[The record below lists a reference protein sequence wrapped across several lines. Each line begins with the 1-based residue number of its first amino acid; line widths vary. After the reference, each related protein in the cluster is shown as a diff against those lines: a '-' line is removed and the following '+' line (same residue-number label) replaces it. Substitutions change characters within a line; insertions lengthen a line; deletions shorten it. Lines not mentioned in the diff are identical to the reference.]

1 MPLADK
7 VRPSSFDEVAGQ
19 KHLLSKNAP
28 FRRIIESG
36 HLPSLVFH
44 GPPGTGKTTV
54 AEIVAKT
61 AGKEFYRI
69 NATVA
74 SLSDI
79 KEILSLSHTITATD
93 GIILYIDE
101 IQYFNKK
108 QQQSLLEYVEDGR
121 VTLISSTTENP
132 FFSLY
137 PALLSR
143 SSVFEFK
150 PVDAEDMV
158 PALRRAFDICNTTE
172 GLNKICSDE
181 VLLTIANGCG
191 GDVRKGIGALEN
203 VYFSSDN
210 ELSAELA
217 KQLAQR
223 SGIRFDRDGNEH
235 YDLLS
240 AFQKSIRG
248 SDPDAAVFYLA
259 RILEGGDLIS
269 ACRRLMVIACEDV
282 GLAYPLCIPIVK
294 ACVDIA
300 TSVGLPEASLPLSDA
315 VVLLATAPKSN
326 SAHDAYFAAVEAINK
341 GRGRDIP
348 SYLRDTHRPDA
359 DTGYKYPHIY
369 PNHYVK
375 QRYLPNDIN
384 EGEFYHFGDNKT
396 ERAAYEYYKLIR
408 GIKDEDKK

>member
-1 MPLADK
+1 MPLAEK
-7 VRPSSFDEVAGQ
+7 VRPRSFDEVAGQ
-19 KHLLSKNAP
+19 KHLLAPNAP

-54 AEIVAKT
+54 ADIISRQF
-61 AGKEFYRI
+61 GREFYRI

-79 KEILSLSHTITATD
+79 KDILSVSRSITATD

-150 PVDAEDMV
+150 PVEAEDML
-158 PALRRAFDICNTTE
+158 PALRRAFDICNEDAGEKKT
-172 GLNKICSDE
+172 CSDD
-181 VLLTIANGCG
+181 VLHIIALGCG
-191 GDVRKGIGALEN
+191 GDVRKAIGALEN
-203 VYFSSDN
+203 VYYSSDS
-210 ELSAELA
+210 ELSESLA
-217 KQLAQR
+217 KELSSR

-248 SDPDAAVFYLA
+248 SDPDAAIFYLA

-269 ACRRLMVIACEDV
+269 ACRRLMIIACEDI
-282 GLAYPLCIPIVK
+282 GLAYPMCIPIVK

-326 SAHDAYFAAVEAINK
+326 SAHDAYAAAVSAINM
-341 GRGRDIP
+341 GRGRDVP
-348 SYLRDTHRPDA
+348 SHLRDTHRPDA
-359 DTGYKYPHIY
+359 DHGYKYPHSY
-369 PNHYVK
+369 PNHYVR
-375 QRYLPNDIN
+375 QQYLPSDIR
-384 EGEFYHFGDNKT
+384 EGEFYRFGDNKN

-408 GIKDEDKK
+408 GINEKK

>member
-1 MPLADK
+1 MPLADS
-7 VRPSSFDEVAGQ
+7 VRPKSFDEVAGQ
-19 KHLLSKNAP
+19 KHLLAKNAP

-36 HLPSLVFH
+36 HIPSLVFH

-54 AEIVAKT
+54 ADIVAKQT
-61 AGKEFYRI
+61 GREFYRI

-79 KEILSLSHTITATD
+79 KDILSLSQTITAYD

-150 PVDAEDMV
+150 PVEAKDML
-158 PALRRAFDICNTTE
+158 PALRRAFDYCNKNAN
-172 GLNKICSDE
+172 LNKECSDD
-181 VLLTIANGCG
+181 VLMTIANGCG
-191 GDVRKGIGALEN
+191 GDVRKALGALEN
-203 VYFSSDN
+203 VYYASEN

-217 KQLAQR
+217 SQLAQR

-248 SDPDAAVFYLA
+248 SDPDAAIFYLA

-269 ACRRLMVIACEDV
+269 ACRRLMVIACEDI
-282 GLAYPLCIPIVK
+282 GLAYPMCIPIVK
-294 ACVDIA
+294 SCVDIA
-300 TSVGLPEASLPLSDA
+300 NSIGLPEASLPLADA

-326 SAHDAYFAAVEAINK
+326 SAHDAYYAAVEAINS

-359 DTGYKYPHIY
+359 DNGYKYPHVY

-375 QRYLPNDIN
+375 QRYLPSDIK
-384 EGEFYHFGDNKT
+384 EGEFYTFGDNKT

-408 GIKDEDKK
+408 GISEKDKK

>member
-7 VRPSSFDEVAGQ
+7 VRPVGFDEVAGQ

-79 KEILSLSHTITATD
+79 KDILSLSHTITATD

-150 PVDAEDMV
+150 PVDPEDMV
-158 PALRRAFDICNTTE
+158 PALRRAFDICNKNE
-172 GLNKICSDE
+172 GLDKKCSDD

-203 VYFSSDN
+203 VYFSSDDT
-210 ELSAELA
+210 LSVELA
-217 KQLAQR
+217 RQLAQR

-269 ACRRLMVIACEDV
+269 ACRRLMIIACEDI
-282 GLAYPLCIPIVK
+282 GLAYPACIPIVK
-294 ACVDIA
+294 SCVDIA
-300 TSVGLPEASLPLSDA
+300 ISVGLPEAALPLADA

-326 SAHDAYFAAVEAINK
+326 SAHDAYFAAVDAINK

-348 SYLRDTHRPDA
+348 PYLRDTHRPDA
-359 DTGYKYPHIY
+359 DTGYKYPHTY

-375 QRYLPNDIN
+375 QRYLPPDIK
-384 EGEFYHFGDNKT
+384 EGELYRFGDNKT
-396 ERAAYEYYKLIR
+396 ERAAYEYYKFLR
-408 GIKDEDKK
+408 GIKDDK

>member
-7 VRPSSFDEVAGQ
+7 VRPKSFDEVAGQ
-19 KHLLSKNAP
+19 RHLLGKNAP

-54 AEIVAKT
+54 AEIVARS
-61 AGKEFYRI
+61 AGKDFHRI

-79 KEILSLSHTITATD
+79 KDILSMSRTITACD

-150 PVDAEDMV
+150 PVEPEDML
-158 PALRRAFDICNTTE
+158 PALRRAFDICNNSE
-172 GLNKICSDE
+172 GNVKTCNDD
-181 VLLTIANGCG
+181 VLLTIARGCG

-203 VYFSSDN
+203 VYYSSES
-210 ELSAELA
+210 ELSVDLA
-217 KQLAQR
+217 KELAQR

-235 YDLLS
+235 YVLLS

-248 SDPDAAVFYLA
+248 SDPDAAIFYLA

-269 ACRRLMVIACEDV
+269 ACRRFMVIACEDV
-282 GLAYPLCIPIVK
+282 GLAYPMAIPIVK

-326 SAHDAYFAAVEAINK
+326 SAHDAYFAAVQAINQGK
-341 GRGRDIP
+341 GRDIP

-359 DTGYKYPHIY
+359 DTGYKYPHVY
-369 PNHYVK
+369 PNHYVA
-375 QRYLPNDIN
+375 QRYLPPDIK
-384 EGEFYHFGDNKT
+384 EGEFYQFGENKT

-408 GIKDEDKK
+408 GIKDK

>member
-7 VRPSSFDEVAGQ
+7 VRPSNFDEVAGQ

-54 AEIVAKT
+54 AEIVAKN

-79 KEILSLSHTITATD
+79 KEILSLSHTLTAYD

-150 PVDAEDMV
+150 PVDAEDML
-158 PALRRAFDICNTTE
+158 PALRRAFDICNQTE
-172 GLNKICSDE
+172 NLNKVCSDDA
-181 VLLTIANGCG
+181 LLAIANGCG
-191 GDVRKGIGALEN
+191 GDVRKAIGALEN
-203 VYFSSDN
+203 VYYSSDN
-210 ELSAELA
+210 ELSVELA
-217 KQLAQR
+217 KELSQR

-282 GLAYPLCIPIVK
+282 GLAYPICIPIVK

-359 DTGYKYPHIY
+359 DTGYKYPHVY
-369 PNHYVK
+369 PNHYVA
-375 QRYLPNDIN
+375 QRYLPDDIK
-384 EGEFYHFGDNKT
+384 EGEFYRFGDNKT

-408 GIKDEDKK
+408 GIKE

>member
-7 VRPSSFDEVAGQ
+7 VRPNSFDEVAGQ
-19 KHLLSKNAP
+19 KHLLSVGAP

-54 AEIVAKT
+54 ADIIARSF
-61 AGKEFYRI
+61 GKEFYRI

-79 KEILSLSHTITATD
+79 KDILGMSRTVTAYD

-121 VTLISSTTENP
+121 VTLICSTTENP

-150 PVDAEDMV
+150 PVEAEDMV
-158 PALRRAFDICNTTE
+158 PALRRAFNIANE
-172 GLNKICSDE
+172 ENGNVKQCSDG
-181 VLLTIANGCG
+181 VLLSIANGSG
-191 GDVRKGIGALEN
+191 GDVRKAIGALEN
-203 VYFSSDN
+203 VYYSSDN
-210 ELSAELA
+210 ELSADLA
-217 KQLAQR
+217 KQLSQR
-223 SGIRFDRDGNEH
+223 SAIRFDRDGNEH

-240 AFQKSIRG
+240 AFQKSVRG

-259 RILEGGDLIS
+259 KILEGGDLIS
-269 ACRRLMVIACEDV
+269 ACRRLMVMACEDI
-282 GLAYPLCIPIVK
+282 GLAYPACIPIVK

-300 TSVGLPEASLPLSDA
+300 VSVGLPEASLPLSDA

-326 SAHDAYFAAVEAINK
+326 SAHNAYAAAVAAINA
-341 GRGRDIP
+341 GRGTEIP
-348 SYLRDTHRPDA
+348 SYLKDTHRPDA
-359 DTGYKYPHIY
+359 DTGYKYPHEF
-369 PNHYVK
+369 PNHYVN
-375 QRYLPNDIN
+375 QRYLPSDIK
-384 EGEFYHFGDNKT
+384 EGEFYKFGDNKT
-396 ERAAYEYYKLIR
+396 ERTAYEYYKLIR
-408 GIKDEDKK
+408 GISEKK

>member
-7 VRPSSFDEVAGQ
+7 VRPKSFDEVAGQ
-19 KHLLSKNAP
+19 KHLLGKNAP

-54 AEIVAKT
+54 AEIVARS
-61 AGKEFYRI
+61 AGKDFHRI

-79 KEILSLSHTITATD
+79 KDILSMSRTITACD

-150 PVDAEDMV
+150 PVDPEDML
-158 PALRRAFDICNTTE
+158 PALRRAFDICNNSE
-172 GLNKICSDE
+172 GNQKTCNDD
-181 VLLTIANGCG
+181 VLLTIARGCG

-203 VYFSSDN
+203 VYYSSES
-210 ELSAELA
+210 ELSVDLA
-217 KQLAQR
+217 KELAQR

-248 SDPDAAVFYLA
+248 SDPDAAIFYLA

-282 GLAYPLCIPIVK
+282 GLAYPMAIPIVK

-300 TSVGLPEASLPLSDA
+300 NSVGLPEASLPLSDA

-326 SAHDAYFAAVEAINK
+326 SAHDAYFAAVQAINQGK
-341 GRGRDIP
+341 GRDIP

-359 DTGYKYPHIY
+359 DTGYKYPHVY
-369 PNHYVK
+369 PNHYVA
-375 QRYLPNDIN
+375 QRYLPPDIK
-384 EGEFYHFGDNKT
+384 EGEFYQFGENKT

-408 GIKDEDKK
+408 GIKDKK

>member
-7 VRPSSFDEVAGQ
+7 VRPQGFDEVAGQ
-19 KHLLSKNAP
+19 KHLLAKGAP

-54 AEIVAKT
+54 ADIVAKQT
-61 AGKEFYRI
+61 GREFYRI

-79 KEILSLSHTITATD
+79 KEILSLSHTITAFD

-150 PVDAEDMV
+150 PVEPDDML
-158 PALRRAFDICNTTE
+158 PALRRAFDICNAEE
-172 GLNKICSDE
+172 GNSKTCSDE
-181 VLLTIANGCG
+181 VLLTIARGCG

-203 VYFSSDN
+203 VYYSS
-210 ELSAELA
+210 ESALSEELA
-217 KQLAQR
+217 KQLSQR
-223 SGIRFDRDGNEH
+223 SGISFDRDGNEH

-269 ACRRLMVIACEDV
+269 ACRRLMVIACEDI
-282 GLAYPLCIPIVK
+282 GLAYPTCIPIVK

-300 TSVGLPEASLPLSDA
+300 TSIGLPEASLPLADA

-326 SAHDAYFAAVEAINK
+326 SAHDAYYAAVEAINS
-341 GRGRDIP
+341 GRGREIP

-359 DTGYKYPHIY
+359 DNGYKYPHSY
-369 PNHYVK
+369 KNHYVA
-375 QRYLPNDIN
+375 QRYLPKDIR
-384 EGEFYHFGDNKT
+384 EGEFYRFGDNKT

-408 GIKDEDKK
+408 GISDKK

>member
-1 MPLADK
+1 MPLADR
-7 VRPSSFDEVAGQ
+7 VRPKSFDEVAGQ
-19 KHLLSKNAP
+19 KHLLSVGAP

-54 AEIVAKT
+54 AEIVAKQ
-61 AGKEFYRI
+61 AGREFYRI

-79 KEILSLSHTITATD
+79 KDILNLSHTITAYD

-150 PVDAEDMV
+150 PVEAEDMLS
-158 PALRRAFDICNTTE
+158 ALRRAFDICNETE
-172 GLNKICSDE
+172 GLEKQCSDE
-181 VLLTIANGCG
+181 TLLTIARGCG

-203 VYFSSDN
+203 LYYASDS
-210 ELSAELA
+210 ELTQELA
-217 KQLAQR
+217 KQFSQR

-282 GLAYPLCIPIVK
+282 GLAYPMCIPIVK

-326 SAHDAYFAAVEAINK
+326 SAHDAYFAAVEAINQ
-341 GRGRDIP
+341 GRGREIP
-348 SYLRDTHRPDA
+348 SYLRDTHRMDA
-359 DTGYKYPHIY
+359 DYGYKYPHSY
-369 PNHYVK
+369 PNHYVA
-375 QRYLPNDIN
+375 QRYLPPDIK
-384 EGEFYHFGDNKT
+384 EGEFYRFGENKT
-396 ERAAYEYYKLIR
+396 ERAAFEYYNFLR
-408 GIKDEDKK
+408 KKEK

>member
-7 VRPSSFDEVAGQ
+7 VRPRSFEEVAGQ
-19 KHLLSKNAP
+19 KHLLAKGAP

-36 HLPSLVFH
+36 HIPSLVFH

-54 AEIVAKT
+54 ADIVAKLC
-61 AGKEFYRI
+61 GKEFYRI

-79 KEILSLSHTITATD
+79 KDILSLSHSITASD

-150 PVDAEDMV
+150 PVDAKDML
-158 PALRRAFDICNTTE
+158 PALRRAFDICNATE
-172 GLNKICSDE
+172 GLNKQCSDE
-181 VLLTIANGCG
+181 VLLAIAQGCG
-191 GDVRKGIGALEN
+191 GDVRKGIGSLEN
-203 VYFSSDN
+203 VYYSCDDK
-210 ELSAELA
+210 LSLELA
-217 KQLAQR
+217 KELSQR

-282 GLAYPLCIPIVK
+282 GLAYPMCIPIVK
-294 ACVDIA
+294 SCVDIA

-315 VVLLATAPKSN
+315 VILLATAPKSN
-326 SAHDAYFAAVEAINK
+326 SAHDAYAAAVTAINQ

-359 DTGYKYPHIY
+359 DTGYKYPHAY
-369 PNHYVK
+369 PNHYVT
-375 QRYLPNDIN
+375 QRYLPPDIK
-384 EGEFYHFGDNKT
+384 EGEFYSFGENKT
-396 ERAAYEYYKLIR
+396 ERAAYEYYKFLR
-408 GIKDEDKK
+408 GINDKK

>member
-7 VRPSSFDEVAGQ
+7 VRPNSFDEVAGQ
-19 KHLLSKNAP
+19 KHLLSVGAP

-54 AEIVAKT
+54 ADIIARSF
-61 AGKEFYRI
+61 GKEFYRI

-79 KEILSLSHTITATD
+79 KDILGMSRTVTAYD

-121 VTLISSTTENP
+121 VTLICSTTENP

-150 PVDAEDMV
+150 PVEAEDML
-158 PALRRAFDICNTTE
+158 PALRRAFNIANE
-172 GLNKICSDE
+172 ENGNVKQCSDE
-181 VLLTIANGCG
+181 VLLSIANGSG
-191 GDVRKGIGALEN
+191 GDVRKAIGALEN
-203 VYFSSDN
+203 VYYSSDN
-210 ELSAELA
+210 ELSADLA
-217 KQLAQR
+217 KQLSQR
-223 SGIRFDRDGNEH
+223 SAIRFDRDGNEH

-240 AFQKSIRG
+240 AFQKSVRG

-259 RILEGGDLIS
+259 KILEGGDLIS
-269 ACRRLMVIACEDV
+269 ACRRLMVMACEDI
-282 GLAYPLCIPIVK
+282 GLAYPACIPIVK

-300 TSVGLPEASLPLSDA
+300 VSVGLPEASLPLSDA

-326 SAHDAYFAAVEAINK
+326 SAHNAYAAAVAAINA
-341 GRGRDIP
+341 GRGTEIP
-348 SYLRDTHRPDA
+348 SYLKDTHRPDA
-359 DTGYKYPHIY
+359 DTGYKYPHEF
-369 PNHYVK
+369 PNHYVN
-375 QRYLPNDIN
+375 QRYLPSDIK
-384 EGEFYHFGDNKT
+384 EGEFYKFGDNKT
-396 ERAAYEYYKLIR
+396 ERTAYEYYKLIR
-408 GIKDEDKK
+408 GISEKK

>member
-7 VRPSSFDEVAGQ
+7 VRPKNFDEVAGQ
-19 KHLLSKNAP
+19 KHLLAKNAP
-28 FRRIIESG
+28 FRRIVESG

-54 AEIVAKT
+54 AEILAKS
-61 AGKEFYRI
+61 AGKEFHRI

-79 KEILSLSHTITATD
+79 KDILAMSRSITAQD

-150 PVDAEDMV
+150 PVSPEDMV
-158 PALRRAFDICNTTE
+158 PALRRAFNICNETE
-172 GLNKICSDE
+172 GLNKICNDE
-181 VLLTIANGCG
+181 VLFTIAKGCG

-203 VYFSSDN
+203 VYYSSET
-210 ELSAELA
+210 ELSADLA
-217 KQLAQR
+217 KQLSQR
-223 SGIRFDRDGNEH
+223 SGISFDRDGNEH

-269 ACRRLMVIACEDV
+269 ACRRLMIIACEDV
-282 GLAYPLCIPIVK
+282 GLAYPMCIPIVK
-294 ACVDIA
+294 SCVDIA
-300 TSVGLPEASLPLSDA
+300 TSVGLPEASLPLADA

-326 SAHDAYFAAVEAINK
+326 SAHDAYFAAAQAINS
-341 GRGRDIP
+341 GRGREIP
-348 SYLRDTHRPDA
+348 SHLKDTHRPDA
-359 DTGYKYPHIY
+359 DMGYKYPHSY
-369 PNHYVK
+369 PNHYVS
-375 QRYLPNDIN
+375 QRYLPLDIK
-384 EGEFYHFGDNKT
+384 EGEFYKFGENKT
-396 ERAAYEYYKLIR
+396 ERAAYDYYKFLR
-408 GIKDEDKK
+408 GITDKK

>member
-7 VRPSSFDEVAGQ
+7 VRPKSFDEVAGQ
-19 KHLLSKNAP
+19 KHLLSVGAP

-54 AEIVAKT
+54 ADIVAKQT
-61 AGKEFYRI
+61 GREFYRI

-79 KEILSLSHTITATD
+79 KDILNMSHTITAYD

-143 SSVFEFK
+143 STVFEFK
-150 PVDAEDMV
+150 PVEPTDML
-158 PALRRAFDICNTTE
+158 PALRRAFDICNQTE
-172 GLNKICSDE
+172 GLAKVCDDE
-181 VLLTIANGCG
+181 TLLTIAKGCG

-203 VYFSSDN
+203 LYFSCD
-210 ELSAELA
+210 EILSSELA
-217 KQLAQR
+217 RQLSQR
-223 SGIRFDRDGNEH
+223 SGIAFDRDGNEH

-269 ACRRLMVIACEDV
+269 ACRRLMIIACEDI
-282 GLAYPLCIPIVK
+282 GLAYPMCIPIVK

-300 TSVGLPEASLPLSDA
+300 TSVGLPEACLPLADA

-326 SAHDAYFAAVEAINK
+326 SAHDAYFAAANAVNS
-341 GRGRDIP
+341 GRGREIP
-348 SYLRDTHRPDA
+348 SHLRDTHRPDA
-359 DTGYKYPHIY
+359 DNGYKYPHSY
-369 PNHYVK
+369 PNHYVA
-375 QRYLPNDIN
+375 QRYLPKDIK
-384 EGEFYHFGDNKT
+384 EGEFYKFGENKT
-396 ERAAYEYYKLIR
+396 ERAAYEYYKLLR
-408 GIKDEDKK
+408 GIKD

>member
-1 MPLADK
+1 MLFVPLADK
-7 VRPSSFDEVAGQ
+7 VRPQSFDQVAGQ
-19 KHLLSKNAP
+19 KHLLAAGAP

-36 HLPSLVFH
+36 HIPSLVFH

-54 AEIVAKT
+54 ADIVSKMC
-61 AGKEFYRI
+61 GKEFYRI

-79 KEILSLSHTITATD
+79 KDILSLSHTITASD

-150 PVDAEDMV
+150 PVDPNDML
-158 PALRRAFDICNTTE
+158 PALRRAFDICNESEKLDKLCT
-172 GLNKICSDE
+172 DE

-191 GDVRKGIGALEN
+191 GDVRKAIGALEN
-203 VYFSSDN
+203 VYFSSSN
-210 ELSAELA
+210 VLSAELA
-217 KQLAQR
+217 KQLSQR

-269 ACRRLMVIACEDV
+269 ACRRLMVIACEDI
-282 GLAYPLCIPIVK
+282 GLAYPMCIPIVK

-326 SAHDAYFAAVEAINK
+326 SAHNAYAAAVQAINSGK
-341 GRGRDIP
+341 GRDIP

-359 DTGYKYPHIY
+359 DTGYKYPHLY
-369 PNHYVK
+369 PNHYVA
-375 QRYLPNDIN
+375 QRYLPPDIK
-384 EGEFYHFGDNKT
+384 EGEFYRFGDNKT
-396 ERAAYEYYKLIR
+396 ERAAMEYYKLIR
-408 GIKDEDKK
+408 GISEK

>member
-7 VRPSSFDEVAGQ
+7 VRPKSFDEVAGQ
-19 KHLLSKNAP
+19 KHLLSKGAP

-36 HLPSLVFH
+36 RTPSLVFH

-54 AEIVAKT
+54 ADIVAKQT
-61 AGKEFYRI
+61 GREFYRI

-79 KEILSLSHTITATD
+79 KDILNMSHSITAYD

-101 IQYFNKK
+101 IQYVNKK

-143 SSVFEFK
+143 STVFEFK
-150 PVDAEDMV
+150 PVEASDMLQ
-158 PALRRAFDICNTTE
+158 ALRRAFDICNQTE
-172 GLNKICSDE
+172 GLNKKCDDE
-181 VLLTIANGCG
+181 TLMTIARGCG

-203 VYFSSDN
+203 LYFASDDVLSN
-210 ELSAELA
+210 ELARELS
-217 KQLAQR
+217 QR
-223 SGIRFDRDGNEH
+223 SGIAFDRDGNEH

-269 ACRRLMVIACEDV
+269 ACRRLMIIACEDI
-282 GLAYPLCIPIVK
+282 GLAYPTCIPIVK

-300 TSVGLPEASLPLSDA
+300 TSVGLPEASLPLADA

-326 SAHDAYFAAVEAINK
+326 SAHDAYFAAADAVNN
-341 GRGRDIP
+341 GRGREIP
-348 SYLRDTHRPDA
+348 SHLRDTHRPDA
-359 DTGYKYPHIY
+359 DTGYKYPHVY
-369 PNHYVK
+369 PNHYVA
-375 QRYLPNDIN
+375 QRYLPKDIK
-384 EGEFYHFGDNKT
+384 EGEFYKFGDNKT
-396 ERAAYEYYKLIR
+396 ERAAYEYYKMLR
-408 GIKDEDKK
+408 GIKD

>member
-7 VRPSSFDEVAGQ
+7 VRPKNFDEVAGQ
-19 KHLLSKNAP
+19 KHLLNKNAP

-54 AEIVAKT
+54 AEIVAKS

-79 KEILSLSHTITATD
+79 KDILSMSHTITAYD

-150 PVDAEDMV
+150 PVDADDML
-158 PALRRAFDICNTTE
+158 PALRRAFDI
-172 GLNKICSDE
+172 LNRDENLSKTCEDE
-181 VLLTIANGCG
+181 VLLSIAKGCG
-191 GDVRKGIGALEN
+191 GDVRKAIGALEN
-203 VYFSSDN
+203 VYFSSDD
-210 ELSAELA
+210 ELSVELA
-217 KQLAQR
+217 KQLAER

-282 GLAYPLCIPIVK
+282 GLAYPMCIPIVK

-326 SAHDAYFAAVEAINK
+326 SAHDAYALAVDAINQ

-348 SYLRDTHRPDA
+348 TYLRDTHRPDA
-359 DTGYKYPHIY
+359 DTGYKYPHVY
-369 PNHYVK
+369 PNHYVA
-375 QRYLPNDIN
+375 QRYLPSDIK
-384 EGEFYHFGDNKT
+384 EGEFYRFGDNKT
-396 ERAAYEYYKLIR
+396 ERAAYEYYKLLR
-408 GIKDEDKK
+408 GIKD

>member
-1 MPLADK
+1 MPLADS
-7 VRPSSFDEVAGQ
+7 VRPKSFDDVAGQ
-19 KHLLSKNAP
+19 KHLLAKNAP

-36 HLPSLVFH
+36 HIPSLVFH

-54 AEIVAKT
+54 ADIVAKQT
-61 AGKEFYRI
+61 GREFYRI

-79 KEILSLSHTITATD
+79 KDILSLSQTITAYD

-150 PVDAEDMV
+150 PVDAKDML
-158 PALRRAFDICNTTE
+158 PALRRAFDYCNGNS
-172 GLNKICSDE
+172 GLNKECSDE

-191 GDVRKGIGALEN
+191 GDVRKALGALEN
-203 VYFSSDN
+203 VYFAS
-210 ELSAELA
+210 EEVLSTELA
-217 KQLAQR
+217 ASLAQR

-248 SDPDAAVFYLA
+248 SDPDAAIFYLA

-269 ACRRLMVIACEDV
+269 ACRRLMVIACEDI
-282 GLAYPLCIPIVK
+282 GLAYPTCIPIVK

-300 TSVGLPEASLPLSDA
+300 NSIGLPEASLPLADA

-326 SAHDAYFAAVEAINK
+326 SAHDAYHAAVQAINS

-359 DTGYKYPHIY
+359 DNGYKYPHVY

-375 QRYLPNDIN
+375 QRYLPNDIK
-384 EGEFYHFGDNKT
+384 EGEFYTFGDNKT

-408 GIKDEDKK
+408 GISEKDKK

>member
-7 VRPSSFDEVAGQ
+7 VRPNSFDEVAGQ
-19 KHLLSKNAP
+19 KHLISVGAP

-54 AEIVAKT
+54 ADIIARSF
-61 AGKEFYRI
+61 GKEFYRI

-79 KEILSLSHTITATD
+79 KDILGMSRTVTAYD

-121 VTLISSTTENP
+121 VTLICSTTENP

-150 PVDAEDMV
+150 PVEAEDML
-158 PALRRAFDICNTTE
+158 PALRRAFNIANE
-172 GLNKICSDE
+172 ENGNVKQCSDD
-181 VLLTIANGCG
+181 VLLSIANGSG
-191 GDVRKGIGALEN
+191 GDVRKAIGALEN
-203 VYFSSDN
+203 VYYSSDN
-210 ELSAELA
+210 ELSVDLA
-217 KQLAQR
+217 KQLSQR
-223 SGIRFDRDGNEH
+223 SAIRFDRDGNEH

-240 AFQKSIRG
+240 AFQKSVRG

-259 RILEGGDLIS
+259 KILEGGDLIS
-269 ACRRLMVIACEDV
+269 ACRRLMVMACEDI
-282 GLAYPLCIPIVK
+282 GLAYPACIPIVK

-300 TSVGLPEASLPLSDA
+300 VSVGLPEASLPLSDA

-326 SAHDAYFAAVEAINK
+326 SAHNAYAAAVAAINA
-341 GRGRDIP
+341 GRGTEIP
-348 SYLRDTHRPDA
+348 SYLIDTHRPDA
-359 DTGYKYPHIY
+359 DTGYKYPHEF
-369 PNHYVK
+369 PNHYIN
-375 QRYLPNDIN
+375 QRYLPSDIK
-384 EGEFYHFGDNKT
+384 EGEFYKFGDNKT

-408 GIKDEDKK
+408 GISEKK

>member
-1 MPLADK
+1 MPLADA
-7 VRPSSFDEVAGQ
+7 VRPKSFDDVAGQ
-19 KHLLSKNAP
+19 KHLLAKNAP

-36 HLPSLVFH
+36 HIPSLVFH
-44 GPPGTGKTTV
+44 GPPGTGKPPV
-54 AEIVAKT
+54 ADIVAKQT
-61 AGKEFYRI
+61 GREFYRI

-79 KEILSLSHTITATD
+79 KEILSLSQTITAYD

-150 PVDAEDMV
+150 PVDAKDML
-158 PALRRAFDICNTTE
+158 PALKRAFDYCNKNSN
-172 GLNKICSDE
+172 LNKECSDD

-191 GDVRKGIGALEN
+191 GDVRKALGALEN
-203 VYFSSDN
+203 VYYACEN
-210 ELSAELA
+210 VLSVELA
-217 KQLAQR
+217 SQLAQR

-269 ACRRLMVIACEDV
+269 ACRRLMVIACEDI
-282 GLAYPLCIPIVK
+282 GLAYPMCIPIVK

-300 TSVGLPEASLPLSDA
+300 NSIGLPEATLPLADA

-326 SAHDAYFAAVEAINK
+326 SAHDAYFAAVEAINS
-341 GRGRDIP
+341 GRGRNIP

-369 PNHYVK
+369 PNHYVA
-375 QRYLPNDIN
+375 QRYLPSDIKD
-384 EGEFYHFGDNKT
+384 GEFYTFGDNKT

-408 GIKDEDKK
+408 GISEKDKK

>member
-7 VRPSSFDEVAGQ
+7 VRPKSFDEVAGQ
-19 KHLLSKNAP
+19 KHLLAKGAP

-36 HLPSLVFH
+36 HIPSLVFH

-54 AEIVAKT
+54 ADIVAKLC
-61 AGKEFYRI
+61 GKEFYRI

-79 KEILSLSHTITATD
+79 KDILSMSHSITASD

-150 PVDAEDMV
+150 PVDSVDMV
-158 PALRRAFDICNTTE
+158 PALRRAFDICNQSE
-172 GLNKICSDE
+172 GMEKQCSDQ
-181 VLLTIANGCG
+181 VLLAIAQGCG

-203 VYFSSDN
+203 VYYSSDK
-210 ELSAELA
+210 ELSLELA
-217 KQLAQR
+217 KQLSQR

-269 ACRRLMVIACEDV
+269 ACRRLMIIACEDV
-282 GLAYPLCIPIVK
+282 GLAYPMCIPIVK
-294 ACVDIA
+294 SCVDIA

-315 VVLLATAPKSN
+315 VILLATVPKSN
-326 SAHDAYFAAVEAINK
+326 SAHDAYAAAVTAINN

-359 DTGYKYPHIY
+359 DTGYKYPHSY
-369 PNHYVK
+369 PNHYVA
-375 QRYLPNDIN
+375 QRYLPSDIR
-384 EGEFYHFGDNKT
+384 EGEFYHFGENKT
-396 ERAAYEYYKLIR
+396 ERAAYEYYKFLR
-408 GIKDEDKK
+408 GITDKNK

>member
-1 MPLADK
+1 MPLADA
-7 VRPSSFDEVAGQ
+7 VRPKSFDDVAGQ
-19 KHLLSKNAP
+19 KHLLAKNAP

-36 HLPSLVFH
+36 HIPSLVFH

-54 AEIVAKT
+54 ADIVAKQT
-61 AGKEFYRI
+61 GREFYRI

-79 KEILSLSHTITATD
+79 KEILSLSQTITAYD

-150 PVDAEDMV
+150 PVDAKDML
-158 PALRRAFDICNTTE
+158 PALKRAVDYCNKTSN
-172 GLNKICSDE
+172 LNKECSDD

-191 GDVRKGIGALEN
+191 GDVRKALGALEN
-203 VYFSSDN
+203 VYYASEN
-210 ELSAELA
+210 VLSVELA
-217 KQLAQR
+217 SQLAQR

-269 ACRRLMVIACEDV
+269 ACRRLMVIACEDI
-282 GLAYPLCIPIVK
+282 GLAYPMCIPIVK

-300 TSVGLPEASLPLSDA
+300 NSIGLPEATLPLADA

-326 SAHDAYFAAVEAINK
+326 SAHDAYFAAVEAINS

-369 PNHYVK
+369 PNHYVA
-375 QRYLPNDIN
+375 QRYLPSDIN
-384 EGEFYHFGDNKT
+384 DGEFYTFGDNKT

-408 GIKDEDKK
+408 GISEKDKK

>member
-7 VRPSSFDEVAGQ
+7 VRPKNFDEVAGQ

-54 AEIVAKT
+54 AEIVAKS

-79 KEILSLSHTITATD
+79 KDILSMSHTITAYD

-150 PVDAEDMV
+150 PVDADDML
-158 PALRRAFDICNTTE
+158 PALRRAFDILNRDE
-172 GLNKICSDE
+172 NLNKTCEDE
-181 VLLTIANGCG
+181 VLLTIAKGCG
-191 GDVRKGIGALEN
+191 GDVRKAIGALEN
-203 VYFSSDN
+203 VYFSSD
-210 ELSAELA
+210 ETLSVELA
-217 KQLAQR
+217 KQLAER

-269 ACRRLMVIACEDV
+269 ACRRLMIIACEDV
-282 GLAYPLCIPIVK
+282 GLAYPMCIPIVK

-315 VVLLATAPKSN
+315 VILLATAPKSN
-326 SAHDAYFAAVEAINK
+326 SAHDAYAAAVDAINQ

-348 SYLRDTHRPDA
+348 TYLRDTHRPDA

-369 PNHYVK
+369 PNHYVA
-375 QRYLPNDIN
+375 QRYLPSDIK
-384 EGEFYHFGDNKT
+384 EGEFYRFGENKT
-396 ERAAYEYYKLIR
+396 EHAAYEYYKLLR
-408 GIKDEDKK
+408 GIKD

>member
-7 VRPSSFDEVAGQ
+7 VRPNSFDEVAGQ
-19 KHLLSKNAP
+19 KHLLAKNAP

-54 AEIVAKT
+54 AEIVAKS

-79 KEILSLSHTITATD
+79 KDILSLSHTLTAYD

-150 PVDAEDMV
+150 PVDAEDML
-158 PALRRAFDICNTTE
+158 PALRRAFDICNQTE
-172 GLNKICSDE
+172 NMDKTCDDKT
-181 VLLTIANGCG
+181 LLAIANGCG
-191 GDVRKGIGALEN
+191 GDVRKAIGALEN
-203 VYFSSDN
+203 VYYSSDK
-210 ELSAELA
+210 ELSEELA
-217 KQLAQR
+217 KQLSQR

-282 GLAYPLCIPIVK
+282 GLAYPMCIPIVK

-359 DTGYKYPHIY
+359 DTGYKYPHVY
-369 PNHYVK
+369 PNHYVA
-375 QRYLPNDIN
+375 QRYLPNDIK
-384 EGEFYHFGDNKT
+384 EGEFYRFGDNKT
-396 ERAAYEYYKLIR
+396 ERVAYEYYKLIR
-408 GIKDEDKK
+408 GIKE

>member
-1 MPLADK
+1 MPLAEK
-7 VRPSSFDEVAGQ
+7 VRPKSFDEVAGQ
-19 KHLLSKNAP
+19 KHLLAQGAP

-54 AEIVAKT
+54 AEIVAKS
-61 AGKEFYRI
+61 AGKEFHRI

-74 SLSDI
+74 TLSDI
-79 KEILSLSHTITATD
+79 KDILSVSHTITAQD

-143 SSVFEFK
+143 STVFEFK
-150 PVDAEDMV
+150 PVEPNDML
-158 PALRRAFDICNTTE
+158 PALRRAFQICNSE
-172 GLNKICSDE
+172 NGLNKTCTDD

-191 GDVRKGIGALEN
+191 GDVRKAIGALEN
-203 VYFSSDN
+203 LYYACDL
-210 ELSAELA
+210 ELQPQLA

-223 SGIRFDRDGNEH
+223 SGISFDKDGNEH

-248 SDPDAAVFYLA
+248 SDPDAAIFYLA

-269 ACRRLMVIACEDV
+269 ACRRLMVIACEDI
-282 GLAYPLCIPIVK
+282 GLAYPICIPIVK
-294 ACVDIA
+294 SCVDIA
-300 TSVGLPEASLPLSDA
+300 NSIGLPEAVLPLADA
-315 VVLLATAPKSN
+315 VILLATAPKSN
-326 SAHDAYFAAVEAINK
+326 SAHDAYFAAAEAVNQ
-341 GRGRDIP
+341 GRGREVP
-348 SYLRDTHRPDA
+348 SHLKDTHRPDA
-359 DTGYKYPHIY
+359 DLGYKYPHSY

-375 QRYLPNDIN
+375 QRYLPKDIN
-384 EGEFYHFGDNKT
+384 EGEFYRFGENKT
-396 ERAAYEYYKLIR
+396 ERAAYEYYKLLR
-408 GIKDEDKK
+408 GIKDEK

>member
-7 VRPSSFDEVAGQ
+7 VRPKSFDEVAGQ
-19 KHLLSKNAP
+19 KHLLAKGAP

-54 AEIVAKT
+54 AEIVAKS
-61 AGKEFYRI
+61 AGKEFHRI

-74 SLSDI
+74 TLSDI
-79 KEILSLSHTITATD
+79 KDILSVSRTITAQD

-143 SSVFEFK
+143 STVFEFK
-150 PVDAEDMV
+150 PVDAADML
-158 PALRRAFDICNTTE
+158 PALRRAFDICNSAE
-172 GLNKICSDE
+172 GGNKVCGDDA
-181 VLLTIANGCG
+181 LLAIAQGCG

-203 VYFSSDN
+203 LYYSSETVLTAD
-210 ELSAELA
+210 LA

-248 SDPDAAVFYLA
+248 SDPDAPIFYLA

-282 GLAYPLCIPIVK
+282 GLAYPMCIPIVK
-294 ACVDIA
+294 SCVDIA
-300 TSVGLPEASLPLSDA
+300 NSVGLPEATLPLSDA
-315 VVLLATAPKSN
+315 VILLATAPKSN
-326 SAHDAYFAAVEAINK
+326 SAHDAYAAAVTAINS

-369 PNHYVK
+369 PNHFVK
-375 QRYLPNDIN
+375 QRYLPSDIKD
-384 EGEFYHFGDNKT
+384 GEFYHFGENKT
-396 ERAAYEYYKLIR
+396 ERAAYEYYKFLR
-408 GIKDEDKK
+408 GLDKEDK

>member
-7 VRPSSFDEVAGQ
+7 VRPKSFDEVAGQ
-19 KHLLSKNAP
+19 RHLLSNGAP

-54 AEIVAKT
+54 AEIVAKLS
-61 AGKEFYRI
+61 GREFYRI

-74 SLSDI
+74 TLSDI
-79 KEILSLSHTITATD
+79 KDILSVSHTITASD

-143 SSVFEFK
+143 STVFEFK
-150 PVDAEDMV
+150 PVEPNDML
-158 PALRRAFDICNTTE
+158 PALRRAFDICNEST
-172 GLNKICSDE
+172 GMNKICSDST
-181 VLLTIANGCG
+181 LMAIANGCG

-203 VYFSSDN
+203 LYFASEC
-210 ELSAELA
+210 ELSEELA
-217 KQLAQR
+217 RELSQR

-248 SDPDAAVFYLA
+248 SDPDAAIFYLA

-269 ACRRLMVIACEDV
+269 ACRRLMIIACEDI
-282 GLAYPLCIPIVK
+282 GLAYPMCIPIVK

-326 SAHDAYFAAVEAINK
+326 SAHDAYFAAATAINS
-341 GRGRDIP
+341 GRGREIP

-359 DTGYKYPHIY
+359 DTGYKYPHSY
-369 PNHYVK
+369 PNHYVA
-375 QRYLPNDIN
+375 QRYLPPDIK
-384 EGEFYHFGDNKT
+384 EGEFYKFGDNKN
-396 ERAAYEYYKLIR
+396 ERAAYEYYKLLR
-408 GIKDEDKK
+408 GIKDK

>member
-7 VRPSSFDEVAGQ
+7 VRPNSFDEVAGQ
-19 KHLLSKNAP
+19 KHLLSVGAP

-54 AEIVAKT
+54 ADIIARSF
-61 AGKEFYRI
+61 GKEFYRI

-79 KEILSLSHTITATD
+79 KDILGMSRTVTAYD

-121 VTLISSTTENP
+121 VTLICSTTENP

-150 PVDAEDMV
+150 PVEAEDML
-158 PALRRAFDICNTTE
+158 PALRRAFNIANE
-172 GLNKICSDE
+172 ENGNVKQCSDE
-181 VLLTIANGCG
+181 VLLSIANGSG
-191 GDVRKGIGALEN
+191 GDVRKAIGALEN
-203 VYFSSDN
+203 VYYSSDT
-210 ELSAELA
+210 ELSADLA
-217 KQLAQR
+217 KQLSQR
-223 SGIRFDRDGNEH
+223 SAIRFDRDGNEH

-240 AFQKSIRG
+240 AFQKSVRG

-259 RILEGGDLIS
+259 KILEGGDLIS
-269 ACRRLMVIACEDV
+269 ACRRLMVMACEDI
-282 GLAYPLCIPIVK
+282 GLAYPACIPIVK

-300 TSVGLPEASLPLSDA
+300 VSVGLPEASLPLSDA

-326 SAHDAYFAAVEAINK
+326 SAHNAYAAAVTAINA
-341 GRGRDIP
+341 GRGTEIP
-348 SYLRDTHRPDA
+348 SYLKDTHRPDA
-359 DTGYKYPHIY
+359 DTGYKYPHEF
-369 PNHYVK
+369 PNHYVN
-375 QRYLPNDIN
+375 QRYLPSDIK
-384 EGEFYHFGDNKT
+384 EGEFYKFGDNKT
-396 ERAAYEYYKLIR
+396 ERTAYEYYKLIR
-408 GIKDEDKK
+408 SISEKK

>member
-7 VRPSSFDEVAGQ
+7 VRPKSFDEVAGQ

-54 AEIVAKT
+54 ADILAKQT
-61 AGKEFYRI
+61 GREFYRI

-79 KEILSLSHTITATD
+79 KDILSVSHTITAYD

-150 PVDAEDMV
+150 PVDAEDML
-158 PALRRAFDICNTTE
+158 PALRRAFDICNSDSPVTK
-172 GLNKICSDE
+172 NCSDD
-181 VLLTIANGCG
+181 VLLTIAKGSG
-191 GDVRKGIGALEN
+191 GDVRKAIGALEN
-203 VYFSSDN
+203 VYYSSET

-217 KQLAQR
+217 KQLSQR

-248 SDPDAAVFYLA
+248 SDPDAAIFYLA

-282 GLAYPLCIPIVK
+282 GLAYPMCIPIVK
-294 ACVDIA
+294 SCVDIA

-326 SAHDAYFAAVEAINK
+326 SAHDAYAAAVAAINE

-359 DTGYKYPHIY
+359 DTGYKYPHVY
-369 PNHYVK
+369 PNHYVA
-375 QRYLPNDIN
+375 QRYLPSDIK
-384 EGEFYHFGDNKT
+384 EGEFYRFGDNKT

-408 GIKDEDKK
+408 GISDKK

>member
-1 MPLADK
+1 MS
-7 VRPSSFDEVAGQ
+7 RS
-19 KHLLSKNAP
+19 
-28 FRRIIESG
+28 
-36 HLPSLVFH
+36 
-44 GPPGTGKTTV
+44 
-54 AEIVAKT
+54 
-61 AGKEFYRI
+61 
-69 NATVA
+69 
-74 SLSDI
+74 
-79 KEILSLSHTITATD
+79 ITAQD

-150 PVDAEDMV
+150 PVDPEDMV
-158 PALRRAFDICNTTE
+158 PALRRAFDICNETE
-172 GLNKICSDE
+172 GLDKTCSDE
-181 VLLTIANGCG
+181 VLLAIARGCG

-210 ELSAELA
+210 ELSEELA
-217 KQLAQR
+217 KSLSQR

-282 GLAYPLCIPIVK
+282 GLAYPICIPIVK

-326 SAHDAYFAAVEAINK
+326 SAHDAYFAAVEAINQ

-359 DTGYKYPHIY
+359 DTGYKYPHVY
-369 PNHYVK
+369 PNHYVS
-375 QRYLPNDIN
+375 QRYLPPDIK
-384 EGEFYHFGDNKT
+384 EGEFYKFGENKT

-408 GIKDEDKK
+408 GISEKK

>member
-1 MPLADK
+1 MPLADS
-7 VRPSSFDEVAGQ
+7 VRPKSFDEVAGQ
-19 KHLLSKNAP
+19 KHLLTKNAP

-36 HLPSLVFH
+36 HIPSLVFY

-54 AEIVAKT
+54 ADIVAKQT
-61 AGKEFYRI
+61 GREFYRI

-79 KEILSLSHTITATD
+79 KDILSLSQTITAYD

-143 SSVFEFK
+143 STVFEFK
-150 PVDAEDMV
+150 PVDANDML
-158 PALRRAFDICNTTE
+158 PALRRAFDYCNKTANI
-172 GLNKICSDE
+172 NKECGDD
-181 VLLTIANGCG
+181 VLLSIAKGCG
-191 GDVRKGIGALEN
+191 GDVRKALGALEN
-203 VYFSSDN
+203 VYYASEN
-210 ELSAELA
+210 VLSAELA
-217 KQLAQR
+217 AQLTQR

-269 ACRRLMVIACEDV
+269 ACRRLMVIACEDI
-282 GLAYPLCIPIVK
+282 GLAYPTCIPIVK

-300 TSVGLPEASLPLSDA
+300 NSIGLPEASLPLADA

-326 SAHDAYFAAVEAINK
+326 SAHDAYHAAVEAINA

-359 DTGYKYPHIY
+359 DNGYKYPHSY

-375 QRYLPNDIN
+375 QRYLPNDLK
-384 EGEFYHFGDNKT
+384 EGDFYTFGDNKT

-408 GIKDEDKK
+408 GISEKDKK